1 MRKRW
6 REAPRVLD
14 YTRVAM
20 VVVVVVAVAVA
31 VVVAVA
37 VAVAVVVVVVVP
49 LRARRFTGASCF
61 RARARFHDN

>member
-31 VVVAVA
+31 VA
-37 VAVAVVVVVVVP
+37 VVVVVVP

>member
-20 VVVVVVAVAVA
+20 VVVVV
-31 VVVAVA
+31 AVA
-37 VAVAVVVVVVVP
+37 VAVAAVVVVVVVVP

>member
-20 VVVVVVAVAVA
+20 VVVVV
-31 VVVAVA
+31 AVA
-37 VAVAVVVVVVVP
+37 VAVAVVVVVVP

>member
-20 VVVVVVAVAVA
+20 VV

>member
-20 VVVVVVAVAVA
+20 VVV